1 MTDRLKQIILIITL
15 LFTIVGGGALKS
27 ISLLYM
33 KKRRKLD

>member
-1 MTDRLKQIILIITL
+1 MADRLKQIILIITL
-15 LFTIVGGGALKS
+15 LITIVGGDLQS